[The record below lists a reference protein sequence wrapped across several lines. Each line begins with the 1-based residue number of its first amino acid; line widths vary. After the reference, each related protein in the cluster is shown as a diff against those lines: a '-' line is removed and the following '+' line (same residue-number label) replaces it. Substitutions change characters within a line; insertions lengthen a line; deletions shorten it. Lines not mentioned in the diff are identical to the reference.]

1 MMTEISIF
9 DCSFIILILLLHVT
23 GFLFLF
29 LELSDFHQLY
39 IKGKTELNQI
49 SLAYVFVDLFLFKF
63 SMIVL

>member
-1 MMTEISIF
+1 MMTEISKF

-23 GFLFLF
+23 GFLF